1 MTPEIQNIQPLLE
14 KFDTS
19 GPRYTSYPTAPQFHT
34 DITYNDWEI
43 ALQKSNKSNKNISL
57 YFHIP
62 FCQSLCFFC
71 GCNMQV
77 TRNQALV
84 ENYLIHLFIEMEMIA
99 GKLDSSKTISQIHFG
114 GGTPN
119 FLNPNQILLLGEK
132 INSLFNLS
140 NKVEFSCEIDPRTI
154 SINHVEALVGIGVNR
169 ISIGIQDFDRDV
181 QESVNRVNSYSQ
193 VKKVQSWFAKFGI
206 DKFNFDLI
214 YGLPLQSLN
223 SFSKTLSQVI
233 ELNPSRIAS
242 YNFAYLPWLKPHHKL
257 INEDDLPPAKTK
269 IKLLELII
277 QTLSQNGYT
286 YIGMDHFAKNDD
298 ELIIAQQNGTLQ
310 RNFQGYSTQKETDLF
325 AFGVSSI
332 SSFGGAFFQN
342 FKEISSY
349 NSNLESSL
357 LPVEKGYICST
368 NDKLIQ
374 NVISSLMCNLEIDFQ
389 KFSQKHNVDFTSI
402 FDNELAVLA
411 SEFEGDSLIEISPQK
426 LSISK
431 VGRLF
436 VRNIVMIFDQYIKT
450 DKSFYSKTI

>member
-193 VKKVQSWFAKFGI
+193 VKKVQSWFTKFGI

-357 LPVEKGYICST
+357 LPIEKGYICST

>member
-1 MTPEIQNIQPLLE
+1 VTPEIQNIQPLLE